1 MTANKK
7 KATRPRAKQPKLSD
21 VWVRV
26 VAIEEH
32 LYELHGTRNRGTPF
46 SLTRC
51 TARGIVARR
60 SLYEAQRD
68 LADITA
74 RLDEQKEVLTE
85 LSRTLDRLDDF
96 AREQI
101 YSEVCDIHAKASRTP
116 WHVRCW
122 NWMREAASDW
132 YFALINLIK
141 GLAR

>member
-1 MTANKK
+1 MTAKKK

-46 SLTRC
+46 SL
-51 TARGIVARR
+51 
-60 SLYEAQRD
+60 YEARRD

-96 AREQI
+96 TREQI
-101 YSEVCDIHAKASRTP
+101 YSEVCDIHAKVSRTP

-122 NWMREAASDW
+122 NWMREAAGDCYS
-132 YFALINLIK
+132 ALVNLIK

>member
-1 MTANKK
+1 VSAKKK
-7 KATRPRAKQPKLSD
+7 KATRSRAKQPKLSD

-32 LYELHGTRNRGTPF
+32 LCEMHG
-46 SLTRC
+46 
-51 TARGIVARR
+51 
-60 SLYEAQRD
+60 D
-68 LADITA
+68 LADINA

-101 YSEVCDIHAKASRTP
+101 YSDVCDMHAKVSRTP

-122 NWMREAASDW
+122 DWIREAACDW

>member
-1 MTANKK
+1 VTAKKK
-7 KATRPRAKQPKLSD
+7 KATRSRAKQPKLSD

-46 SLTRC
+46 SL
-51 TARGIVARR
+51 
-60 SLYEAQRD
+60 YEARRD

-96 AREQI
+96 TREQI

-122 NWMREAASDW
+122 NWMREAAGDW

>member
-1 MTANKK
+1 MSAKKK
-7 KATRPRAKQPKLSD
+7 KATRSRAKQPKLSD

-32 LYELHGTRNRGTPF
+32 LYEMHGTRNRGTPF
-46 SLTRC
+46 
-51 TARGIVARR
+51 

-96 AREQI
+96 TREQI
-101 YSEVCDIHAKASRTP
+101 FHEVYDMHTRLQRRP

-122 NWMREAASDW
+122 DWMREAAGDW
-132 YFALINLIK
+132 YSALINLIK

>member
-1 MTANKK
+1 MTPKKK
-7 KATRPRAKQPKLSD
+7 KATRSRAKKPKLSD

-46 SLTRC
+46 SL
-51 TARGIVARR
+51 
-60 SLYEAQRD
+60 YEARRD

-96 AREQI
+96 TREQI
-101 YSEVCDIHAKASRTP
+101 YSEVCDIHANASRTP

-122 NWMREAASDW
+122 NWMREAAGDW
-132 YFALINLIK
+132 YFALINLVK

>member
-1 MTANKK
+1 MTAKKK
-7 KATRPRAKQPKLSD
+7 KATRSRAKQPKLSD

-46 SLTRC
+46 SM
-51 TARGIVARR
+51 
-60 SLYEAQRD
+60 YEARRD

-96 AREQI
+96 TREQI

-122 NWMREAASDW
+122 NWIREVADDW
-132 YFALINLIK
+132 YSALVNLIK

>member
-1 MTANKK
+1 MTAKKK
-7 KATRPRAKQPKLSD
+7 KATRSRAKQPKLSD

-32 LYELHGTRNRGTPF
+32 LYEMHGTRSRGTPF
-46 SLTRC
+46 SL
-51 TARGIVARR
+51 
-60 SLYEAQRD
+60 YETQRD
-68 LADITA
+68 LADINA

-96 AREQI
+96 TREQI
-101 YSEVCDIHAKASRTP
+101 FHEVYDMHTRLQRRP

-122 NWMREAASDW
+122 DWLREAASDW